1 MRVAIGID
9 IGASYTRLG
18 IVDSQGN
25 VHAFQKVRTPRS
37 GDEYTIASFLI
48 PHIRKLLDTAGNAK
62 GIGIG
67 TIGPLDIRKG
77 IVVNTPNN
85 PIKTFHL
92 KEPLEK
98 ELGLEIWVVNDCVAA
113 VWGEYLTGAGKGY
126 GNIVYVTLSTGIGGG
141 AVINHTLILGKNGNA
156 SEIGHLVV
164 DYKSSI
170 LCGCGGKGHWE
181 GLASGNN
188 VWKLVNELAGRWRGS
203 GTQFYKYSQQ
213 TRVGY
218 EDILREWRRGD
229 LFAEFVAEETA
240 KIHAAGLA
248 SVIHFYDP
256 EIVTL
261 GGSIIINNPDYLQVI
276 LKKLKHFS
284 MGELPEIKPTP
295 LGDMAVMIGAALI
308 ALNPPSTLRA
318 LRENEM

>member
-1 MRVAIGID
+1 M
-9 IGASYTRLG
+9 
-18 IVDSQGN
+18 
-25 VHAFQKVRTPRS
+25 
-37 GDEYTIASFLI
+37 
-48 PHIRKLLDTAGNAK
+48 
-62 GIGIG
+62 
-67 TIGPLDIRKG
+67 
-77 IVVNTPNN
+77 
-85 PIKTFHL
+85 
-92 KEPLEK
+92 
-98 ELGLEIWVVNDCVAA
+98 
-113 VWGEYLTGAGKGY
+113 
-126 GNIVYVTLSTGIGGG
+126 
-141 AVINHTLILGKNGNA
+141 
-156 SEIGHLVV
+156 
-164 DYKSSI
+164 
-170 LCGCGGKGHWE
+170 
-181 GLASGNN
+181 
-188 VWKLVNELAGRWRGS
+188 NELAGRWRGS